1 MSADTPEPDR
11 RHLGEAWSDWGGDD
25 DGFGDAEATVGLFV
39 WPAFL
44 ALGAW
49 AASLAVLWF
58 LVAPRLAQ
66 AWLWLPDVLAAGLT
80 TLTLA
85 TIAWWA
91 RLGLVALS
99 GRGRAL
105 SRFER
110 LVLLRGLLPA
120 TLGMGRLIGT
130 SPDRLTNAFLKL
142 HNALTVVTR
151 RRVAADRLVVLLPR
165 CLSKEIRHGAKEI
178 TVRHGCHL
186 HVVPGGSEAR
196 RVIRKRRPYAIVAV
210 ACERDLL
217 SGVEEV
223 GLVLPVLALP
233 NRRPAGPC
241 RGTEIDLADL
251 DAAIR
256 FFLGEAPAP
265 DSITLRV

>member
-1 MSADTPEPDR
+1 MSPDSPDPDR

-25 DGFGDAEATVGLFV
+25 DGFGDAEATMSLFA
-39 WPAFL
+39 WPACL

-49 AASLAVLWF
+49 AAALAVLWF
-58 LVAPRLAQ
+58 LVEPRLAQ
-66 AWLWLPDVLAAGLT
+66 AWLWLPDVLAAALT
-80 TLTLA
+80 ALTGA

-91 RLGLVALS
+91 RLGVMALT

-105 SRFER
+105 SPLER
-110 LVLLRGLLPA
+110 VVLLRALLPT
-120 TLGMGRLIGT
+120 TLTMGRLIGT

-142 HNALTVVTR
+142 HNALELLTR
-151 RRVAADRLVVLLPR
+151 RRVDPDRLVVLLPR
-165 CLSKEIRHGAKEI
+165 CLSKGIRQGAKVIAE
-178 TVRHGCHL
+178 RHGCHL

-196 RVIRKRRPYAIVAV
+196 RVIHRRRPHALVAV

-223 GLVLPVLALP
+223 GVVLPVLALP
-233 NRRPAGPC
+233 NRRPEGPC
-241 RGTEIDLADL
+241 KCTEIDLDDL
-251 DAAIR
+251 DASIR
-256 FFLGEAPAP
+256 FFLGDAPAP